1 MPAVERQA
9 NLILG
14 EDKIGFIFLD
24 CRGNTP
30 GGKSTSTAGPGTGQR
45 KQKNFNHFATVQEQ
59 LNDYSMPSW
68 KPMKTLLFKGSQKK
82 IIFLKLSHYG
92 NGAVGTPILLLPPH
106 IIRFHRCV
114 CPQCGAD
121 LYAGPAARNRP
132 NWCLCQPFPPKKSTF
147 KECCHIDGHRGNY

>member
-1 MPAVERQA
+1 MIVYIHIIQKNSYFLIVDPRFLTSLQCSVCVYNYGFRSNGGEQPA

-59 LNDYSMPSW
+59 LNDYSMPS
-68 KPMKTLLFKGSQKK
+68 
-82 IIFLKLSHYG
+82 
-92 NGAVGTPILLLPPH
+92 
-106 IIRFHRCV
+106 
-114 CPQCGAD
+114 
-121 LYAGPAARNRP
+121 
-132 NWCLCQPFPPKKSTF
+132 
-147 KECCHIDGHRGNY
+147 